1 MTDLIELGIEI
12 AENLQIV
19 HVSQISALNWSASL
33 LQILMKANKYS
44 SLKTLLRFKSLLR
57 VLLNF
62 EGKLSRDSSRRC

>member
-33 LQILMKANKYS
+33 LQILMRGNKYS
-44 SLKTLLRFKSLLR
+44 PPKKKKKTPPGF
-57 VLLNF
+57 
-62 EGKLSRDSSRRC
+62 